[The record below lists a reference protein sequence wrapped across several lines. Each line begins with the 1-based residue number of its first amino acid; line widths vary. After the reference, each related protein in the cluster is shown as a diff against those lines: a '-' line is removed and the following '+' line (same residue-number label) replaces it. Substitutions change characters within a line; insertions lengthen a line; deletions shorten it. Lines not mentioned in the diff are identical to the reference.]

1 MLTDRQKQIL
11 SFCATGRK
19 SREIAK
25 YFNLGQDSI
34 YGELR
39 LLQRLNLLQKSAAH
53 RGASAN
59 FFTIGAEPQL
69 DGQYE
74 RKSKLDAHC
83 EHEYNADLVNVDF
96 VKHSHNIWG
105 AAA

>member
-34 YGELR
+34 YAELR
-39 LLQRLNLLQKSAAH
+39 LLQRLNLLQKRDAH
-53 RGASAN
+53 RRGVSAN

-74 RKSKLDAHC
+74 RKSNLDAHC
-83 EHEYNADLVNVDF
+83 ENEYDAALVNVDF
-96 VKHSHNIWG
+96 IKHSHKIWMV
-105 AAA
+105 A